1 MNFGGAVSAM
11 VTSIKNNARPKRKT
25 YFDRD
30 NKPSKKKKE
39 RNALLEKKATP
50 QQLLK
55 IRQTIKL
62 ENKEALKKNII
73 IVAIGFVIII
83 GGLLIFN

>member
-1 MNFGGAVSAM
+1 MSFGGAVSAM

-25 YFDRD
+25 FFDR
-30 NKPSKKKKE
+30 NSKSSKNKKE
-39 RNALLEKKATP
+39 KNALLNKKVTP

-73 IVAIGFVIII
+73 IIAIGFVIII